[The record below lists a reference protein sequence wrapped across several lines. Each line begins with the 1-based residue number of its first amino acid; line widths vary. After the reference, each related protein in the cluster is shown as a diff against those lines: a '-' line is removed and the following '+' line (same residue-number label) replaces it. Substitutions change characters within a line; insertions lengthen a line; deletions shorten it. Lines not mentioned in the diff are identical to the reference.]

1 VTGLDEPGGG
11 GSGGENP
18 AMPDKTYAGLRVVD
32 LTNVIAGP
40 MASLILASLGADV
53 QKIERPGRGD
63 DSRHMPPF
71 VDGASTVYLAF
82 NRGKRSVAID
92 LTQPEGRDAV
102 VRLAERA
109 DVFVESFRPG
119 KLGKLGLSY
128 EDLAPRNP
136 RLVYCSVSAFGDG
149 PLGRSLPG
157 YDPVVQAFTG
167 IMAATGHPG
176 GEPARVPVSLID
188 ITTGMWAAM
197 SIMAALERRR
207 VTGRGE
213 RVGATLVDAG
223 FALLSN
229 QILNVLATGQS
240 PVPSGSGFGISAPYE
255 AFRTADGWAMIAAGN
270 EAIYRRLC
278 AALECPELADDP
290 RFCTVARRVERRAEL
305 HDLLE
310 SRTTTFTGA
319 DLERLLLAAEV
330 PVSPVN
336 PVGQA
341 LRHPL
346 TAERRILLDPV
357 GAPLGEHLVRLPFEV
372 PATVSRWPPKV
383 GADTEAVLTE
393 AGVPAERIAQILRH
407 NHRATTSRSETDAN
421 LDNNH

>member
-1 VTGLDEPGGG
+1 LFELEGGT
-11 GSGGENP
+11 
-18 AMPDKTYAGLRVVD
+18 MTPDGTYAGLRVVD

-40 MASLILASLGADV
+40 MASLILASLGAEV

-71 VDGASTVYLAF
+71 VDGTSTVYLAF

-92 LTQPEGRDAV
+92 LTRPEGRDAV
-102 VRLAERA
+102 LRLAERA
-109 DVFVESFRPG
+109 DVFIESFRPG

-128 EDLAPRNP
+128 EDLAPRNS
-136 RLVYCSVSAFGDG
+136 RLVYCSISAFGDG
-149 PLGRSLPG
+149 PLGRGLPG

-197 SIMAALERRR
+197 GVMAALERRR
-207 VTGRGE
+207 LTGRGE

-240 PVPSGSGFGISAPYE
+240 PGPSGSGFAISAPYE

-278 AALECPELADDP
+278 TALDCPGLADDP
-290 RFCTVARRVERRAEL
+290 RFRTVARRVERRAEL

-310 SRTTTFTGA
+310 SRTTTFTGEE
-319 DLERLLLAAEV
+319 LERLLLAAEV

-346 TAERRILLDPV
+346 TAERRILLDPA
-357 GAPLGEHLVRLPFEV
+357 GAPPGEHLVRLPFEP
-372 PATVSRWPPKV
+372 PAAPSRWPARV
-383 GADTEAVLTE
+383 GADTEAVLIE
-393 AGVPAERIAQILRH
+393 AGVPAEEVAKVLRH
-407 NHRATTSRSETDAN
+407 NQSAAHARSGIHAN
-421 LDNNH
+421 VDNNH